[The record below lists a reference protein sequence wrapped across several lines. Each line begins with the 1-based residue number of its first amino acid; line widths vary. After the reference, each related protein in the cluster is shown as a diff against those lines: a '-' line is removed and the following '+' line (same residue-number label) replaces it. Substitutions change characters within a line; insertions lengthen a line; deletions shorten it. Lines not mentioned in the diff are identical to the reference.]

1 MKKYKKIHDKSEE
14 LFDRVW
20 LMRHHMDLV
29 NVTRQVNDDISKGAL
44 KAAEKVRSKYPKER
58 LAKDLLYAGHLE
70 GWLAAIR
77 WVLDPEATEET
88 DWLYDS

>member
-1 MKKYKKIHDKSEE
+1 MKKRKDIHDKSEE

-20 LMRHHMDLV
+20 LMRHHMDMI
-29 NVTRQVNDDISKGAL
+29 NVTRQRNEDISKGAL
-44 KAAEKVRSKYPKER
+44 AAAEKVRAKYPKER

-70 GWLAAIR
+70 GWMAAIR
-77 WVLDPEATEET
+77 WVLDDEATEET